1 MKKNWRYWL
10 SFLWPLRKSYSS
22 ELSGRLELNYI
33 DGQVMLDSPEANYS
47 FGSLQEI
54 LERGLEHI
62 DLTSVQRVLLL
73 GLGGGSVVESLR
85 TKFDFQGEIDA
96 VELDPVAIAIA
107 CREFGIC
114 ADSRLKIHQADA
126 LAFMQQ
132 NSMTYDLV
140 ICDLFIDR
148 NIPAQFLTAD
158 WAQLLIKG
166 LSNQGQILINLGIQ
180 LMPEAAEYEFY
191 HALQAAGDLHWTRME
206 KVKETNTLVIGKKQ

>member
-10 SFLWPLRKSYSS
+10 SFLWPLRKSYPS
-22 ELSGRLELNYI
+22 ELSGRLEINYI

-54 LERGLEHI
+54 LEKGLEHI
-62 DLTSVQRVLLL
+62 DMAKVNSVLLL
-73 GLGGGSVVESLR
+73 GLGGGSLIESLR
-85 TKFDFQGEIDA
+85 AKFDFQGEIEA

-114 ADSRLKIHQADA
+114 ADARLKIHQADA

-132 NSMTYDLV
+132 NQKTFDLV

-148 NIPAQFLTAD
+148 HIPAQFLTAN
-158 WAQLLIKG
+158 WAQLLLKG
-166 LSNQGQILINLGIQ
+166 LSSQGQILINLGIQ
-180 LMPEAAEYEFY
+180 LKPEAAEYEFY

-206 KVKETNTLVIGKKQ
+206 KVMETNTLVIGHK